1 MIQRPATPA
10 DFAAILA
17 LNEESVHYLSPLS
30 RERLEALHQGAELHE
45 LVEIDGAVIAFVL
58 ALREGAS
65 YDSVNYRWFAERFE
79 RFLYVDRVV
88 VSNAHRSA
96 GAGRLLY
103 EKVFAHAQT
112 TEVPRVTCEYDVLP
126 PNPASERFHASF
138 GFEEVGRQLVAGGK
152 KTVSLQAAG
161 V

>member
-1 MIQRPATPA
+1 MIQRPATPD

-17 LNEESVHYLSPLS
+17 LNEESVHFLSPLS
-30 RERLEALHQGAELHE
+30 RERLELLHRSAELHE
-45 LVEIDGAVIAFVL
+45 VVEIEGEVIAFVL

-65 YDSVNYRWFAERFE
+65 YDSVNYRWFAQRFE
-79 RFLYVDRVV
+79 PFLYVDRVV

-103 EKVFAHAQT
+103 EKVFAHAAAT
-112 TEVPRVTCEYDVLP
+112 GVPRVTCEYDLSP

-138 GFEEVGRQLVAGGK
+138 GFAEVGRQLVAGGK
-152 KTVSLQAAG
+152 KMVSLQAARA
-161 V
+161 